1 MAAAALAG
9 YKSGETSQVNVLNWK
24 NWTRQKQREIDAG
37 KKQGKKREHR
47 KNTEQRLVPPALC

>member
-24 NWTRQKQREIDAG
+24 NWTPKKKKSENQK
-37 KKQGKKREHR
+37 
-47 KNTEQRLVPPALC
+47 